1 MDMSATTL
9 IKRSSDQVYE
19 FVADPSND
27 VQWRTGATESGWISD
42 PPLGLGSEG
51 YLRAG
56 KTVTQWRVVAIEPGS
71 SVDWELVDGPFG
83 GSGGYCLEPEN
94 GKTRFTLVADVEPR
108 GVYRLMGPLFGRIG
122 RKQNQA
128 DVNKLKSLLEADA
141 T

>member
-1 MDMSATTL
+1 MEMSATTV
-9 IKRSSDQVYE
+9 IGRSCDDVYE

-56 KTVTQWRVVAIEPGS
+56 KTVTEWRVVAIEPGS
-71 SVDWELVDGPFG
+71 SVDWELVEGPFG
-83 GSGGYCLEPEN
+83 GSGGYRLEPVD
-94 GKTRFTLVADVEPR
+94 GVTRFTLVADVEPT
-108 GVYRLMGPLFGRIG
+108 GVYRLIGPLFGRIG

-128 DVNKLKSLLEADA
+128 DVDRLKSLLEAKA

>member
-1 MDMSATTL
+1 MEMNATTV
-9 IKRSSDQVYE
+9 IRRSCDEVYA
-19 FVADPSND
+19 FIADPSND

-42 PPLGLGSEG
+42 PPLKLGSEG

-56 KTVTQWRVVAIEPGS
+56 KAVTEWRVVAIDPGL
-71 SVDWELVDGPFG
+71 SVDWELVEGPFG
-83 GSGGYCLEPEN
+83 GSGGYRLESVD
-94 GKTRFTLVADVEPR
+94 GKTKFTLVADVEPR

-128 DVNKLKSLLEADA
+128 DVDKLKSLLETDS